1 MKLLFWVLI
10 WSSFLSKFASF
21 GRRKVVQSVFHSY
34 TLNMLFLMKE
44 NIPIKK
50 NGGEERLKIADILLR
65 KSLSWHLIVL
75 LHLVFC

>member
-1 MKLLFWVLI
+1 M
-10 WSSFLSKFASF
+10 
-21 GRRKVVQSVFHSY
+21 VQSVFHSY